1 MFYEVSCKDF
11 WSDLHDLTQILTA
24 KHLHPHRA
32 EEPWASSGL
41 QGYADITKAHP
52 WYLGKSSTSDVKR
65 KVLWASAVCSTYCK
79 PTACSWLSPENLQC
93 RLKSGPDC
101 IRKINLNKAE
111 LLVIK
116 IIKLDTDEMV
126 VEDRTIRTWGW
137 IVRKY
142 NNISI
147 HSWMETVGLFWIR
160 TF

>member
-1 MFYEVSCKDF
+1 M
-11 WSDLHDLTQILTA
+11 
-24 KHLHPHRA
+24 
-32 EEPWASSGL
+32 
-41 QGYADITKAHP
+41 
-52 WYLGKSSTSDVKR
+52 
-65 KVLWASAVCSTYCK
+65 
-79 PTACSWLSPENLQC
+79 QC

-147 HSWMETVGLFWIR
+147 HSWMETVGLF
-160 TF
+160 